1 MRRGAAFSNTILPMT
16 QERFLKL
23 LDNPA
28 LLTTIS
34 YEELKTLAI
43 AYPYAHNLRT
53 LLAIKAQQTN
63 HHEASRTLAAAAA
76 YGLDRTRLFVL
87 VAPKI
92 LAPQR
97 LAAIREE
104 VLELKSIET
113 VQRELEALAPIAR
126 EERPVPARSFLS
138 VPPPIPSE
146 PIPNPSVEIA
156 LDFSQAP
163 SFVPTPPVVP
173 PAPPPPQAFGSWVGQ
188 FQLPVLEPRQNPLPV
203 TPVAAPVPK
212 SEPAPKTGIAHTFAE
227 RSVAE
232 NQDVLSETL
241 AKLYAQ
247 QGHREKA
254 IIMYKRL
261 GLAFPE
267 KSGYFAA
274 EIDKLK
280 N

>member
-1 MRRGAAFSNTILPMT
+1 MT

-53 LLAIKAQQTN
+53 LLAVKAQQIN
-63 HHEASRTLAAAAA
+63 HPEASRTLAAAAA
-76 YGLDRTRLFVL
+76 HGLDRTRLYVL

-92 LAPQR
+92 ISPQR
-97 LAAIREE
+97 LSALKEE
-104 VLELKSIET
+104 VLELKPIKA
-113 VQRELEALAPIAR
+113 VQRELEALAPVAR
-126 EERPVPARSFLS
+126 EERPAPARSFIS
-138 VPPPIPSE
+138 GPPAAPAEPVPEVS
-146 PIPNPSVEIA
+146 

-163 SFVPTPPVVP
+163 LDVRP
-173 PAPPPPQAFGSWVGQ
+173 PAPPPVPPPQTFGAWLGQ
-188 FQLPVLEPRQNPLPV
+188 FELPALEPRQTRLAV
-203 TPVAAPVPK
+203 TPVPVAPVPK
-212 SEPAPKTGIAHTFAE
+212 PEPVSKTGVAHTFAE

-232 NQDVLSETL
+232 NKDVLSETL

-254 IIMYKRL
+254 IAMYQRL
-261 GLAFPE
+261 SLAFPE

-274 EIDKLK
+274 EIEKLK